1 MANELHKRG
10 YEEYQRR
17 CDKSGVEPKPY
28 KEWLSFANLDEV
40 MGTASVRLLNAT
52 KLVSELQ
59 DEISHN
65 EKERDSAIKSG
76 WYEKAAK
83 LEVVNIGLKRAIQM
97 IQLGDFDV
105 KQD

>member
-1 MANELHKRG
+1 MDSELHKRS
-10 YEEYQRR
+10 YEEYQRY
-17 CDKSGVEPKPY
+17 CDNSGVEPKPY

-40 MGTASVRLLNAT
+40 MGTASMRLLNAT
-52 KLVSELQ
+52 KLVSGLQ
-59 DEISHN
+59 NEITHN

-83 LEVVNIGLKRAIQM
+83 LEVVNSGLKRAIQM
-97 IQLGDFDV
+97 IQLGDFDI